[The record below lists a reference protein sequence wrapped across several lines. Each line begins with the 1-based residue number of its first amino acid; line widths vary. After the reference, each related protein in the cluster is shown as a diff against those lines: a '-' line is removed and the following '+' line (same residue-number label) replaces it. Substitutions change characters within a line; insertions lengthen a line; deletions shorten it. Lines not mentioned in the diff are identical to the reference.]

1 MRRAL
6 AIFLALAFGLGPC
19 AALLQADEDTR
30 LPFCCRRHGAHHCA
44 MNDVAAEQS
53 IRGNSGSALFFAAP
67 SHCPL
72 YPAGPLAPSSSNQAI
87 ASVRADSLATTSLG
101 YVLIA
106 ASSAFTGEQISYPS
120 VRGPPASFFS

>member
-19 AALLQADEDTR
+19 TALLQADEDAR

-44 MNDVAAEQS
+44 MSDESPQP
-53 IRGNSGSALFFAAP
+53 GSTAQFTNP

-72 YPAGPLAPSSSNQAI
+72 YPGNLPATTPPLHALAAPRIGIVVLGVEQRALASSSTATH
-87 ASVRADSLATTSLG
+87 SRSLRAR
-101 YVLIA
+101 
-106 ASSAFTGEQISYPS
+106 F
-120 VRGPPASFFS
+120 VRGPPSSLAS